1 MYDDNEKSQWASDG
15 HLENAW
21 ATFTLER
28 PAAIK
33 QISIRP
39 LDFRKN
45 SYPLEVTTADGTV
58 VWTGYTPKGLG
69 NVCLNIE
76 KPVKSDVYKI
86 RMLGPATVK
95 EAFGDMTELAAK
107 KNVSTKASK
116 SNKLSIF
123 EIEFN
128 E

>member
-1 MYDDNEKSQWASDG
+1 
-15 HLENAW
+15 LENAW
-21 ATFTLER
+21 VKFQLEHAAT
-28 PAAIK
+28 IK
-33 QISIRP
+33 QISV
-39 LDFRKN
+39 LLQNFRSN

-58 VWTGYTPKGLG
+58 IWRGYTPKCLG
-69 NVCLNIE
+69 NVYLNID
-76 KPVKSDVYKI
+76 KPVKSDTYMI

-107 KNVSTKASK
+107 KNVSTTPSK
-116 SNKLSIF
+116 SNKLSIM